1 MFRER
6 NDKCGVDV
14 LSSSCIACLAHLAIL
29 CEVAGRTGP
38 VPQLEMYNHC
48 DSALQRLGALTY
60 ELHFDE
66 YTHLDLLLGV
76 RLSSCCFLIAMTQMG
91 DLHRI
96 LGGNL
101 YRSSMFA

>member
-1 MFRER
+1 MLGS
-6 NDKCGVDV
+6 N
-14 LSSSCIACLAHLAIL
+14 CIACLAHLAIL
-29 CEVAGRTGP
+29 CEEVAGRTGL
-38 VPQLEMYNHC
+38 PQLETYNLC
-48 DSALQRLGALTY
+48 DSTLQRLGTLTS

-96 LGGNL
+96 LGGSL
-101 YRSSMFA
+101 YQSLMFA